1 MVTVAFESRDSL
13 SGILHWHRHNPSLDT
28 LFGSQFQHGV
38 TFFLGSDVSETQLG
52 AIGSEVESYTLNEL
66 MVLIEGGKCLRVK
79 VGKGSFAT

>member
-1 MVTVAFESRDSL
+1 M
-13 SGILHWHRHNPSLDT
+13 
-28 LFGSQFQHGV
+28 
-38 TFFLGSDVSETQLG
+38 SETQLG